1 MKKNICFI
9 IESMGGGGAQK
20 NLYRL
25 IKTLQKENV
34 SISLITFKKNEKDR
48 FFFRKKLVDTMQK
61 FLCILIIY

>member
-34 SISLITFKKNEKDR
+34 SISLITFKKNEEDR
-48 FFFRKKLVDTMQK
+48 FFLKKNQ
-61 FLCILIIY
+61 

>member
-34 SISLITFKKNEKDR
+34 SISLITF
-48 FFFRKKLVDTMQK
+48 
-61 FLCILIIY
+61 